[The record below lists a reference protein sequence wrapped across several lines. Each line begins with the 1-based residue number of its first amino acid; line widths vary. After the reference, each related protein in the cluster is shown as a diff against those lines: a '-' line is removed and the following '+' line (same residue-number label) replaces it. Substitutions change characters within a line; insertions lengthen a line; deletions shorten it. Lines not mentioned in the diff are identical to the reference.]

1 VGGSIL
7 SGIPYTAGEAL
18 LRMALVAIL
27 IVIAALLL
35 RLRRVGI
42 EKEYL
47 YALLKGGA
55 QIFALAIFLTYL
67 FSSPIWYLLIWI
79 LLLAMIIV
87 GGRTSARRA
96 SGLPHAESVT
106 TPSILAGAV
115 TVITI
120 LVLSGAMPLTPQFII
135 PLSGMVFGNSMTI
148 CSLTVERFLR
158 EVRLGRE
165 RIEAALCLGIPSAM
179 AMEEFGKEA
188 VKAAIIPTLDRLKTL
203 GLIFIPGAMTGL
215 IMAGTDPIVAAEYQM
230 IVYFMITGGGVI
242 TSLTA
247 VYLMR
252 KRVFTEAEQLAEWL

>member
-1 VGGSIL
+1 M
-7 SGIPYTAGEAL
+7 SGIPYTAEEAL
-18 LRMALVAIL
+18 IRMALVAVL
-27 IVIAALLL
+27 IVIATLLL
-35 RLRRVGI
+35 RIKRIGM

-47 YALLKGGA
+47 YALLKGGV

-79 LLLAMIIV
+79 LLLAMVVV
-87 GGRTSARRA
+87 GGRTSAKRA
-96 SGLPHAESVT
+96 TGLPKAESVT

-120 LVLSGAMPLTPQFII
+120 LVLSGAMPLAPQFII

-158 EVRLGRE
+158 EMKLGRE
-165 RIEAALCLGIPSAM
+165 RIETALSLGIPSRM
-179 AMEEFGKEA
+179 AMESYGREA
-188 VKAAIIPTLDRLKTL
+188 VKAAIMPTVDRLKTL
-203 GLIFIPGAMTGL
+203 GVIFIPGAMTGL
-215 IMAGTDPIVAAEYQM
+215 LMAGTDPIVAAEYQM

-247 VYLMR
+247 VYLLR
-252 KRVFTEAEQLAEWL
+252 KRVFTEAEQLAEWV